1 MKYEDKGAQYLMEIK
16 GSLTEEIMSVRIY
29 CGTGV
34 EKNGGREVLLAQ
46 GRNMLQMF
54 GWGSCCFGIFGS
66 ESTPVG
72 DIDALNWSHR
82 EDKTCGYTGI
92 RKTS

>member
-46 GRNMLQMF
+46 GRNML
-54 GWGSCCFGIFGS
+54 
-66 ESTPVG
+66 
-72 DIDALNWSHR
+72 
-82 EDKTCGYTGI
+82 
-92 RKTS
+92 